1 MYVLI
6 GEALGPLREI
16 RGEMA
21 EADQKFRRSVQKLI
35 EEGVRLDEIRR
46 DVDPAAYSA
55 LFVGMLRGL
64 VVQHL
69 MKPRAFDIDRV
80 CRELLLSI
88 ERSLRPADAR

>member
-1 MYVLI
+1 MR
-6 GEALGPLREI
+6 LG
-16 RGEMA
+16 
-21 EADQKFRRSVQKLI
+21 
-35 EEGVRLDEIRR
+35 EIRR

-69 MKPRAFDIDRV
+69 MKPRSLDIDRV
-80 CRELLLSI
+80 CREMILSV